1 MKLKVDTNG
10 EKEERKSEERANLA
24 LTEGMEIL
32 MEGITEGQDRRFR
45 HVSLGVFFFLFA
57 CLLLW
62 VDPFGPKWYIVS
74 RIIITISMPFATAE
88 LILGF
93 IAVSDEILALRQVA
107 LEMDLTRQ
115 MDPHWRVSSQE
126 GE

>member
-1 MKLKVDTNG
+1 MSHWVY
-10 EKEERKSEERANLA
+10 
-24 LTEGMEIL
+24 
-32 MEGITEGQDRRFR
+32 
-45 HVSLGVFFFLFA
+45 FFFLFA
-57 CLLLW
+57 CFLLW